1 MYHGRKN
8 PKANALVIV
17 FGKEIFRNENRC
29 LAKLRV
35 TGTDSTAPR
44 AGQTAPRGGNPTSA
58 TVSSKTIEDEVE
70 DPNPLIKK
78 LQDPK
83 SISDRKVRR

>member
-1 MYHGRKN
+1 MFSEAEGY
-8 PKANALVIV
+8 
-17 FGKEIFRNENRC
+17 RNRFNRP
-29 LAKLRV
+29 LGPVRPPL
-35 TGTDSTAPR
+35 G
-44 AGQTAPRGGNPTSA
+44 GGNPTSA